1 MAHYVQLSLGELVIQ
16 VSCFALS
23 SALSFL
29 AIGLADGTVLL
40 YRHLDQSLSPT
51 GSLTALPKTRTIHES
66 SPEPITG
73 LGFRELPNPINAD
86 AKDNTLH
93 LFIVTTNSVY
103 LYHVSGKG
111 SGGSSV
117 LLDDIGCGLGCAVI
131 DWRAEKIVLARD
143 EAVYAYGLQGREPP
157 YAYEGG

>member
-1 MAHYVQLSLGELVIQ
+1 M
-16 VSCFALS
+16 
-23 SALSFL
+23 
-29 AIGLADGTVLL
+29 LL

-51 GSLTALPKTRTIHES
+51 ASLTTLPKARIIHES
-66 SPEPITG
+66 SSEPITG
-73 LGFRELPNPINAD
+73 LGFREPSTETD
-86 AKDNTLH
+86 SKDYHLH

-117 LLDDIGCGLGCAVI
+117 LLDEIGCGLGCAVM
-131 DWRAEKIVLARD
+131 DWRAERIVLARD

-157 YAYEGG
+157 YAYEGAWLDTNLNTGG